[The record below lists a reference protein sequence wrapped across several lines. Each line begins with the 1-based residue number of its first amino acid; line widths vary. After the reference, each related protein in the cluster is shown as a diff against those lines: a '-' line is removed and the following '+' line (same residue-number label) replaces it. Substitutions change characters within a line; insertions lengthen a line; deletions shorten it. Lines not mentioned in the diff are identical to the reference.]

1 MFAVPEVD
9 DNTDVSSSIE
19 NTKPSIEFEVT
30 KESVSSPE
38 PLLTSSEPMSTK
50 EREEKVSIRPEVS
63 PPPPPP
69 PPPLPPSQSVA
80 ASQQHRSRLSLFH
93 RNTIHVCDQI
103 VDRV

>member
-1 MFAVPEVD
+1 
-9 DNTDVSSSIE
+9 
-19 NTKPSIEFEVT
+19 
-30 KESVSSPE
+30 
-38 PLLTSSEPMSTK
+38 MSTK

-63 PPPPPP
+63 PPPPPPP

-103 VDRV
+103 VDRVTAHQQHHSAPPLHNQQTKIGLDAIHENGEYLSKHEQQQQQQ

>member
-63 PPPPPP
+63 PPPPP
-69 PPPLPPSQSVA
+69 LPPSQSVA